1 MTKRG
6 DATRRQL
13 LDAAAAVFTERG
25 YPGATTKEIARR
37 AGVSEGTIYR
47 HYADKR
53 ELFGAVFANRNAS
66 DFEAVTALPAM
77 AGTKSVRE
85 NLLFLIE
92 AIQDVEREVA
102 PLRAA
107 ASTDADLAAA
117 LMPAP
122 SATAAGTVGPLEP
135 LARYLEAEQ
144 RLGRVREDADCA
156 AAAFALFA
164 IPFTAVT
171 LDRLARATGWT
182 SETNMVSAIDEMLR
196 GILPPDSRAGA
207 SK

>member
-6 DATRRQL
+6 DATRQQL
-13 LDAAAAVFTERG
+13 LDAAAAVLTERG
-25 YPGATTKEIARR
+25 YAGATTKEIARR

-53 ELFGAVFANRNAS
+53 ELFGAVFANRNAA
-66 DFEAVTALPAM
+66 DFEAVTVLPAL
-77 AGTKSVRE
+77 AGTKTVRE

-117 LMPAP
+117 LLPSP
-122 SATAAGTVGPLEP
+122 SADVTGGAVGPLDP
-135 LARYLEAEQ
+135 LARYLRAEQ
-144 RLGRVREDADCA
+144 RLGRIGADVDCN

-171 LDRLARATGWT
+171 MDRLAAATGLPRT
-182 SETNMVSAIDEMLR
+182 SDMAGAVDEVLR
-196 GILPPDSRAGA
+196 GILA
-207 SK
+207 SD

>member
-1 MTKRG
+1 MTQRG
-6 DATRRQL
+6 DATRQQL

-25 YPGATTKEIARR
+25 YAGATTKEIARR

-47 HYADKR
+47 HFADKR

-66 DFEAVTALPAM
+66 DFEAVTALPAL
-77 AGTKSVRE
+77 AGTGTVRE

-107 ASTDADLAAA
+107 ATTDADLAAA
-117 LMPAP
+117 LVPAP
-122 SATAAGTVGPLEP
+122 SAGATGTTVGPLDP

-144 RLGRVREDADCA
+144 RLGRIGGDVDCA

-164 IPFTAVT
+164 IPFAAVT
-171 LDRLARATGWT
+171 LDRLARATGMA
-182 SETNMVSAIDEMLR
+182 SESNMVAAIDEVLR
-196 GILPPDSRAGA
+196 GILAPE
-207 SK
+207 

>member
-1 MTKRG
+1 MTRRG
-6 DATRRQL
+6 DATRQQL

-25 YPGATTKEIARR
+25 YSGATTKEIARR

-53 ELFGAVFANRNAS
+53 ELFVAVFATRNAS
-66 DFEAVTALPAM
+66 DFEAVTALPAL
-77 AGTKSVRE
+77 AGTKTVRE
-85 NLLFLIE
+85 NLLFLIQ

-117 LMPAP
+117 LAPAASA
-122 SATAAGTVGPLEP
+122 SATGAAIGPLDP

-144 RLGRVREDADCA
+144 RLGRVRADVDCA

-164 IPFTAVT
+164 IPFAAVT
-171 LDRLARATGWT
+171 MDRLARATGMAPASDMT
-182 SETNMVSAIDEMLR
+182 GAIDEVLR
-196 GILPPDSRAGA
+196 GILAPE
-207 SK
+207 

>member
-1 MTKRG
+1 MTRRG
-6 DATRRQL
+6 DATKQQL

-25 YPGATTKEIARR
+25 YAGATTKEIARR

-47 HYADKR
+47 HFADKR

-66 DFEAVTALPAM
+66 DFEAVTALPAL
-77 AGTKSVRE
+77 AGTRTVRE

-107 ASTDADLAAA
+107 ATTDADLAAA
-117 LMPAP
+117 LVPAP
-122 SATAAGTVGPLEP
+122 SAGATGATVGPLEP

-144 RLGRVREDADCA
+144 RLGRIGGGVDCA

-164 IPFTAVT
+164 IPFAAVT
-171 LDRLARATGWT
+171 LDRLARATGMA
-182 SETNMVSAIDEMLR
+182 SESNMVAAIDEVLR
-196 GILPPDSRAGA
+196 GILAPE
-207 SK
+207 

>member
-1 MTKRG
+1 MTQRG
-6 DATRRQL
+6 DATRQQL
-13 LDAAAAVFTERG
+13 LDAAAVVFVERG
-25 YPGATTKEIARR
+25 YAGATTKEIARR

-47 HYADKR
+47 HFVDKR

-66 DFEAVTALPAM
+66 DFEAVTALPAL
-77 AGTKSVRE
+77 AGTKTVRE

-117 LMPAP
+117 LVPAP
-122 SATAAGTVGPLEP
+122 SISATGATLGPLDS

-144 RLGRVREDADCA
+144 RLGRIRSDVDCT

-164 IPFTAVT
+164 IPFAAVT
-171 LDRLARATGWT
+171 VDRLARATGLPGV
-182 SETNMVSAIDEMLR
+182 TNMVGAVGEVLR
-196 GILPPDSRAGA
+196 GILAPE
-207 SK
+207 

>member
-1 MTKRG
+1 MTQRG
-6 DATRRQL
+6 DATKQQL
-13 LDAAAAVFTERG
+13 LDAAAAVFMERG
-25 YPGATTKEIARR
+25 YAGATTKEIARR

-47 HYADKR
+47 HFVDKR
-53 ELFGAVFANRNAS
+53 ELFGAVFANRSAS
-66 DFEAVTALPAM
+66 DFEAVTALPSL

-85 NLLFLIE
+85 NLLFLIV

-122 SATAAGTVGPLEP
+122 STSVTGVTVGPLDP

-144 RLGRVREDADCA
+144 RLGRIRSDVDCA

-164 IPFTAVT
+164 IPFAAVT
-171 LDRLARATGWT
+171 MDRLARATGLP
-182 SETNMVSAIDEMLR
+182 SVSNMVGAVDEVLR
-196 GILPPDSRAGA
+196 GISAQE
-207 SK
+207 